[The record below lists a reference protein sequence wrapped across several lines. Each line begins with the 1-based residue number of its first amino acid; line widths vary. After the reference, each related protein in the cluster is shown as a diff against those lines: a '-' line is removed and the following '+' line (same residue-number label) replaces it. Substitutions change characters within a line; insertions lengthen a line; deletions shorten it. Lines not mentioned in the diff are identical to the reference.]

1 MVFTYYYHLYGINFY
16 MVIERRADLMVE
28 AEAENQMW
36 FHVTTLPGLFFLMA
50 SHLISL
56 SQFFSYNMEMI
67 IVPCS

>member
-36 FHVTTLPGLFFLMA
+36 FHVTTLPGLCF
-50 SHLISL
+50 
-56 SQFFSYNMEMI
+56 
-67 IVPCS
+67 